1 MSNPPRKQR
10 RPISSQR
17 RNSYPWS
24 VPLRFED
31 VPPETGRQVTLSAD
45 PHAREAIAAIVG
57 LRELPR
63 LDATFDVVRSGS
75 AGLHVT
81 GAVSASVGQTCVVTL
96 EPLESEID
104 EAVDLVF
111 KPEVDDG
118 AGAEMS
124 LDTDEP
130 EIEPLIDGVIDLGAL
145 ATEFLILG
153 IDPYPRKPG
162 AVFEA
167 PSTRESVRRPV
178 RRACRAAKETAK
190 INRPGCCDVVG
201 WRANKTRT
209 PLYPLAEPVLSAAH

>member
-1 MSNPPRKQR
+1 MSDSPQKPGLSS
-10 RPISSQR
+10 SSQR

-31 VPPETGRQVTLSAD
+31 VPPETGRQVSLSAD
-45 PHAREAIAAIVG
+45 AHIRDAIAAVAG

-63 LDATFDVVRSGS
+63 LDVSLDIVRSGT

-81 GAVSASVGQTCVVTL
+81 GTVSATVGQTCVVTL
-96 EPLESEID
+96 EPIESDIN

-111 KPEVDDG
+111 KSG
-118 AGAEMS
+118 ADEGAS
-124 LDTDEP
+124 PDTSHDADEP
-130 EIEPLIDGVIDLGAL
+130 EIEPLVDGVIDLGAL

-167 PSTRESVRRPV
+167 PSTNEPF
-178 RRACRAAKETAK
+178 AGPFAGLAALRKK
-190 INRPGCCDVVG
+190 PQ
-201 WRANKTRT
+201 K
-209 PLYPLAEPVLSAAH
+209 

>member
-1 MSNPPRKQR
+1 MKAPMSDSPQKPD
-10 RPISSQR
+10 PSTSSQR

-24 VPLRFED
+24 VPLQFED

-45 PHAREAIAAIVG
+45 MHTREAIAAVAG

-63 LDATFDVVRSGS
+63 LDAAFDVVRSGT

-81 GAVSASVGQTCVVTL
+81 GTISATVGQTCVVTL
-96 EPLESEID
+96 EPLESDIS

-111 KPEVDDG
+111 KP
-118 AGAEMS
+118 GAEEGASTAMS
-124 LDTDEP
+124 LDADAP
-130 EIEPLIDGVIDLGAL
+130 EIEPLVDGVIDLGAL

-167 PSTRESVRRPV
+167 PSTGEPF
-178 RRACRAAKETAK
+178 AGPFAGLAALQKK
-190 INRPGCCDVVG
+190 PQ
-201 WRANKTRT
+201 K
-209 PLYPLAEPVLSAAH
+209 

>member
-1 MSNPPRKQR
+1 MKAPMSDSPQKPG
-10 RPISSQR
+10 PSTSSQR

-45 PHAREAIAAIVG
+45 AHSREAIAAVAG

-63 LDATFDVVRSGS
+63 LDATFDVVRSGT

-81 GAVSASVGQTCVVTL
+81 GTISGTVGQTCVVTL
-96 EPLESEID
+96 EPLESDIS
-104 EAVDLVF
+104 EAVDLLF
-111 KPEVDDG
+111 KP
-118 AGAEMS
+118 GAEEGGGTDVS
-124 LDTDEP
+124 LDTDAP

-167 PSTRESVRRPV
+167 PSTGEPF
-178 RRACRAAKETAK
+178 AGPFAGLAALQKK
-190 INRPGCCDVVG
+190 PQ
-201 WRANKTRT
+201 K
-209 PLYPLAEPVLSAAH
+209 

>member
-1 MSNPPRKQR
+1 MSDSPRK
-10 RPISSQR
+10 PGPSTSSQR
-17 RNSYPWS
+17 RNSYLWS

-45 PHAREAIAAIVG
+45 VHAREAIAAVAG

-63 LDATFDVVRSGS
+63 LEATFDVVRSGT

-81 GAVSASVGQTCVVTL
+81 GTISATVGQTCVVTL
-96 EPLESEID
+96 EPLESDIS
-104 EAVDLVF
+104 EAVDLLF
-111 KPEVDDG
+111 KP
-118 AGAEMS
+118 GAEEGGGTDVS
-124 LDTDEP
+124 LDTDAP

-167 PSTRESVRRPV
+167 PSTGEPF
-178 RRACRAAKETAK
+178 AGPFAGLAALQKK
-190 INRPGCCDVVG
+190 PQ
-201 WRANKTRT
+201 K
-209 PLYPLAEPVLSAAH
+209 